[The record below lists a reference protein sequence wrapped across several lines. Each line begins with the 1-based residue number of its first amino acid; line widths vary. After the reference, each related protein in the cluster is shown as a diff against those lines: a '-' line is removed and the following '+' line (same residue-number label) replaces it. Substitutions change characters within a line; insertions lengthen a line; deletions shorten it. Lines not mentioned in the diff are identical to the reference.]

1 MQFLR
6 KAFGK
11 KIVQKSLDH
20 GHQPAEILEKEE
32 ERLLDLKTL
41 QLVEK
46 KLEKDKRFLSFPKLA
61 SLFSDCELAQ
71 EMINFVKGLNFQQQG
86 LGNDSWYIRIGVH
99 IRPLIAGEATHQ
111 FNIWGDTVNMA
122 SRMES
127 SGEQMIVHFSKDT
140 KMQVPESLK
149 FLKRENVS
157 VKDKGLLSTDVLEN

>member
-1 MQFLR
+1 
-6 KAFGK
+6 
-11 KIVQKSLDH
+11 
-20 GHQPAEILEKEE
+20 
-32 ERLLDLKTL
+32 
-41 QLVEK
+41 
-46 KLEKDKRFLSFPKLA
+46 
-61 SLFSDCELAQ
+61 
-71 EMINFVKGLNFQQQG
+71 MIKFVKDLNFQQQG